1 MSEFFK
7 KNKKKLIVAVIALL
21 FGLYILKGI
30 DDHSI
35 IPDHIHSIDDKS
47 PEEWTDEDYITVYMR
62 DIQRDPTNVS
72 VMIKLS
78 EIYKRTGDTKAAKKM
93 YEKILE
99 IDPSLKEIKALLK
112 ELE

>member
-1 MSEFFK
+1 M
-7 KNKKKLIVAVIALL
+7 ALL
-21 FGLYILKGI
+21 FGVYILNGI
-30 DDHSI
+30 NDHSI
-35 IPDHIHSIDDKS
+35 IADHIHSIDDK
-47 PEEWTDEDYITVYMR
+47 PQNEWTDEDYITVYKR

-93 YEKILE
+93 YEKILK
-99 IDPSLKEIKALLK
+99 IDPNLKEIKALLK